1 MGHSPSPNWPP
12 PQDRVEAQEAML
24 ELLAWLV
31 ALPLAAPLAYLG
43 VELIL
48 GLRPLPA
55 ERQLAAPA
63 RICLLVAAHNEAAGI
78 AATVEAL
85 SAVAPGA
92 QILVVADNCDDA
104 TAAEARKADRKSTR
118 LNSSH

>member
-1 MGHSPSPNWPP
+1 
-12 PQDRVEAQEAML
+12 ML

-43 VELIL
+43 VELFL
-48 GLRPLPA
+48 GLRPLPEEPQRA
-55 ERQLAAPA
+55 VPA
-63 RICLLVAAHNEAAGI
+63 RICLLVAAHNEVAGI

-85 SAVAPGA
+85 SAAVPGA

-104 TAAEARKADRKSTR
+104 TAAEARKAGADVVERTDPARVSHWPSGAKSSPAVR
-118 LNSSH
+118 PMS